1 MAAALLDVQWP
12 TARWPVYVFL
22 AGAMACLLTS
32 ATCHL
37 LACCS
42 FEAGPV
48 AAQPNLLRGAQR
60 PSDICN
66 WNWCKLRC
74 SGVLL
79 CRSISSYGGWIMQVT
94 HWLSNCICN

>member
-1 MAAALLDVQWP
+1 MRSALLELSSRPQRPVVVAGAQVAAALLGVQWP

-42 FEAGPV
+42 FEAGPA
-48 AAQPNLLRGAQR
+48 AAQLK
-60 PSDICN
+60 PS
-66 WNWCKLRC
+66 C
-74 SGVLL
+74 SA
-79 CRSISSYGGWIMQVT
+79 SI
-94 HWLSNCICN
+94 L